1 MAFLLE
7 RATSSSQRNL
17 SLFDSGRDGRNNIM
31 AKVVI
36 KFENGIYR
44 LYDDGK
50 YVGVVEKKNYPKDR
64 DPSGYIWKLPAN
76 SLGRQWLTYKK
87 LEGVLEYELTDAH
100 VDRGGVKT
108 ANTNDSKVGFMDV
121 AKLALSEE
129 ELKTLTSLINKVHS
143 YVALA
148 NAKKEMEEA
157 QKKYEELLKLS
168 QGTQE
173 EEEQEEESEE
183 ETAEEEEKVAE

>member
-1 MAFLLE
+1 M
-7 RATSSSQRNL
+7 
-17 SLFDSGRDGRNNIM
+17 G
-31 AKVVI
+31 KVVI
-36 KFENGIYR
+36 KFENGVYR

-100 VDRGGVKT
+100 VDRGSGVKT
-108 ANTNDSKVGFMDV
+108 SSSNSPKVGFMDV

-129 ELKTLTSLINKVHS
+129 ELKTLTSLINKVQC
-143 YVALA
+143 YTALA
-148 NAKKEMEEA
+148 NAKREMEEA

-173 EEEQEEESEE
+173 EEEEE
-183 ETAEEEEKVAE
+183 ETTEEEEVTAE